1 MKTINHGKSNLLYGI
16 GLLLIVL
23 GIFAMVMGIVL
34 ALAGK
39 GYGVTC
45 LVLGLL
51 GLIFGILFRGLYPIS
66 HAAERYLAKEG
77 DTEFYEEI
85 EDPNHNTE
93 Q

>member
-23 GIFAMVMGIVL
+23 GIFAMVMGIIL
-34 ALAGK
+34 ALSGK
-39 GYGVTC
+39 GFGLTC
-45 LVLGLL
+45 LIVGLF

-66 HAAERYLAKEG
+66 HAAERYLAMEG
-77 DTEFYEEI
+77 DTEFYEDI
-85 EDPNHNTE
+85 EENK